1 MGTMDNYFDKVTKS
15 PLGGPGELC
24 IAASPESLAGL
35 QASATTDS
43 VSTAVMV
50 EVGPDDEIA
59 DAVLALAKVLV
70 VEVDTEHPQTMRRVR
85 SIRSS
90 YPELK
95 IIAAI
100 AQTDVKL
107 VKALVRQGIC
117 DVAELPFQPEE
128 LVAQVFEAASEAL
141 ELTREAPLAPVYAV
155 VRSVGGSGS
164 TSVLTHLAAALTET
178 DQGKR
183 RVCVVDLDLQC
194 GEVAAYVGA
203 AATVNVGSLLEAGS
217 RLDDA
222 VLSSA
227 IVETR
232 YGFSVIAAPDT
243 VVPLDFAEQAQ
254 VNAILTLLRQRFD
267 LVLVDLPADWTN
279 WSLAIAVAAERV
291 LMVIDS
297 SIASLRQGRRRIDL
311 LESIGADRTAIKL
324 IANRTERRLFR
335 TIGTDDIADA
345 LRAEVVASLSDEGG
359 ALRAAQ
365 DQGVLLSDSVGRN
378 AYVRTINDIARRLS
392 SGEI

>member
-1 MGTMDNYFDKVTKS
+1 
-15 PLGGPGELC
+15 
-24 IAASPESLAGL
+24 
-35 QASATTDS
+35 
-43 VSTAVMV
+43 
-50 EVGPDDEIA
+50 
-59 DAVLALAKVLV
+59 
-70 VEVDTEHPQTMRRVR
+70 MRRVR

-128 LVAQVFEAASEAL
+128 LIAQVFEAASEAL

-183 RVCVVDLDLQC
+183 RVCLVDFDLQC

-203 AATVNVGSLLEAGS
+203 AATVNIGSLLEAGD

-222 VLSSA
+222 VVSSA

-232 YGFSVIAAPDT
+232 YGFSIIAAPDA
-243 VVPLDFAEQAQ
+243 VVPLDFADQAQ

-279 WSLAIAVAAERV
+279 WSLAIAAAAERV

-311 LESIGADRTAIKL
+311 LESVGANRTAVKL

-345 LRAEVVASLSDEGG
+345 LHAEVVASLSDEGG

-378 AYVRTINDIARRLS
+378 SYVRTINDIARRLA

>member
-15 PLGGPGELC
+15 PLGGPGQLC
-24 IAASPESLAGL
+24 IAASAENLAGL

-59 DAVLALAKVLV
+59 DAVLGLAKVLV
-70 VEVDTEHPQTMRRVR
+70 VEVDPVHPQTMRRIR
-85 SIRSS
+85 NIRSS

-117 DVAELPFQPEE
+117 DVAELPFQAEE
-128 LVAQVFEAASEAL
+128 LIAQVFEAASDAL

-203 AATVNVGSLLEAGS
+203 AATVNVGSLLEAGD

-222 VLSSA
+222 VVSSA

-243 VVPLDFAEQAQ
+243 VVPLDFADQTQ
-254 VNAILTLLRQRFD
+254 VNAILTLLRERFD

-279 WSLAIAVAAERV
+279 WSLAIAAGAERV

-311 LESIGADRTAIKL
+311 LESIGANRTAVKL

-335 TIGTDDIADA
+335 TIGTEDIADA

-365 DQGVLLSDSVGRN
+365 DQGVLMSDSVGRN
-378 AYVRTINDIARRLS
+378 SYVRTINDIARRLL